1 MLIGNEQVSI
11 EVLIELLDTKSKFV
25 HGLVKTDI
33 EPKDRQNFTSC
44 LKLSSDDVLSA
55 LEDINNSRAT
65 RVYLQL
71 LRSVVI
77 AYIEHDT
84 SIVDRIYHGWFAVF
98 LCRIWQ
104 IWLQLIDEKYIVGYS
119 VDNKKDLFITSPAH
133 FSIELNAHS
142 LLAAFLLVSQQ
153 KLPDSAL
160 SISNYSSQPCE
171 ATFRLTRSISGVFS
185 SVVNF
190 TTDQFLKRAGK
201 LSVLT
206 DIENKNESGLLECPL
221 QFPKH
226 HKRGRKASAKKN
238 SAPSKA
244 VNLPSYDTIENTIHK
259 AFNDAY
265 DTLSELEMNIALQ
278 GKKKATITQVSS
290 FARSQFEKK
299 SKIVSYDEYET
310 YSSDDEPNDDPD
322 VDANLL
328 LKDEEE
334 NSSEDE
340 DNLSSISAS
349 GRSQFHGM
357 RVTDTVSPSLSSS
370 YFCVEIDG
378 KKKYMHKQTACW
390 LLTDDK
396 AVLSSDRL
404 KRVQQSNR

>member
-1 MLIGNEQVSI
+1 
-11 EVLIELLDTKSKFV
+11 
-25 HGLVKTDI
+25 
-33 EPKDRQNFTSC
+33 
-44 LKLSSDDVLSA
+44 
-55 LEDINNSRAT
+55 
-65 RVYLQL
+65 
-71 LRSVVI
+71 
-77 AYIEHDT
+77 
-84 SIVDRIYHGWFAVF
+84 
-98 LCRIWQ
+98 
-104 IWLQLIDEKYIVGYS
+104 
-119 VDNKKDLFITSPAH
+119 
-133 FSIELNAHS
+133 
-142 LLAAFLLVSQQ
+142 
-153 KLPDSAL
+153 
-160 SISNYSSQPCE
+160 
-171 ATFRLTRSISGVFS
+171 
-185 SVVNF
+185 
-190 TTDQFLKRAGK
+190 
-201 LSVLT
+201 
-206 DIENKNESGLLECPL
+206 
-221 QFPKH
+221 
-226 HKRGRKASAKKN
+226 
-238 SAPSKA
+238 
-244 VNLPSYDTIENTIHK
+244 
-259 AFNDAY
+259 
-265 DTLSELEMNIALQ
+265 MNIALQ
-278 GKKKATITQVSS
+278 GKKKATISQVSS

>member
-11 EVLIELLDTKSKFV
+11 EVLIELLETKSKFV

-84 SIVDRIYHGWFAVF
+84 SIVDRIYHG
-98 LCRIWQ
+98 C
-104 IWLQLIDEKYIVGYS
+104 
-119 VDNKKDLFITSPAH
+119 
-133 FSIELNAHS
+133 
-142 LLAAFLLVSQQ
+142 
-153 KLPDSAL
+153 
-160 SISNYSSQPCE
+160 
-171 ATFRLTRSISGVFS
+171 
-185 SVVNF
+185 
-190 TTDQFLKRAGK
+190 
-201 LSVLT
+201 
-206 DIENKNESGLLECPL
+206 
-221 QFPKH
+221 
-226 HKRGRKASAKKN
+226 
-238 SAPSKA
+238 KA

-278 GKKKATITQVSS
+278 GKKKATISQVSS

>member
-11 EVLIELLDTKSKFV
+11 EVLIELLETKSKFV

-104 IWLQLIDEKYIVGYS
+104 IWLQLIDEKYVVGYS

-206 DIENKNESGLLECPL
+206 DIENKSESGLLECPL

-226 HKRGRKASAKKN
+226 HKRRRKASAKKN
-238 SAPSKA
+238 SASSKA

-278 GKKKATITQVSS
+278 EKKKATISQVSS